1 MHDDLL
7 VGFRTILEIDRGQ
20 VELVDALHRGERDR
34 QVLNGETGRVEDRRL
49 VVATPSFSLACENV
63 AELRHV
69 LARHASGV
77 DGVREIPVV

>member
-7 VGFRTILEIDRGQ
+7 VGSRAILEIDRGQ
-20 VELVDALHRGERDR
+20 VELADAPHRGERDR

-49 VVATPSFSLACENV
+49 FVVTPSFSLACEHV

-69 LARHASGV
+69 VARDASGV
-77 DGVREIPVV
+77 DGVCEIAVV